1 MTPPGLKAHLVDPGV
16 HAPAETRQCQC
27 NASWGG
33 LSCQGPAAARAALV
47 GTAGAPPLICKGIN
61 LPVTLGR
68 VWPPLCCLSHGASWL
83 LCPPCHP
90 AQPTLSPAAL
100 RAPEEGRHCRVP
112 PPHQPFL
119 ASIWITF
126 SPVLFMRTPLLL
138 PTLRASSH
146 LGLGGLSRFF
156 ILIIFHSSPCKAPGS
171 AAWPHDS
178 LAGSGCRLERAFVW
192 PREQMGRAAA
202 GGMCSRSF
210 FPSRPAAPR
219 SACACPGSA
228 HSLVVDPQ
236 AEKLGENQG

>member
-1 MTPPGLKAHLVDPGV
+1 MDPGV

-126 SPVLFMRTPLLL
+126 FTRFIYEDSPPSANTQSFLSLRSGRPVSLFYSYYFSLFPLQG
-138 PTLRASSH
+138 PR
-146 LGLGGLSRFF
+146 LG
-156 ILIIFHSSPCKAPGS
+156 
-171 AAWPHDS
+171 S
-178 LAGSGCRLERAFVW
+178 LAPRQPGRQRVPAGARLCLATGADGESSRRWDVQPFFLPQPPRGTQVCLRLPRLSPQLGCGPSG
-192 PREQMGRAAA
+192 
-202 GGMCSRSF
+202 
-210 FPSRPAAPR
+210 
-219 SACACPGSA
+219 
-228 HSLVVDPQ
+228 
-236 AEKLGENQG
+236 